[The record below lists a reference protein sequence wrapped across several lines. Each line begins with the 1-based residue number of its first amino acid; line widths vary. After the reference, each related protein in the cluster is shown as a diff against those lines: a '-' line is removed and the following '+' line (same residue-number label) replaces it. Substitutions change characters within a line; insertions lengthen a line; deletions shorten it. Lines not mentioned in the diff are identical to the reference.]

1 MSLLLYGEK
10 QFPVFVDLLSQYA
23 AGGISTVLT
32 MGDFGFISDKNFP
45 VAVDL
50 LSHLVP

>member
-1 MSLLLYGEK
+1 MGKNNFL
-10 QFPVFVDLLSQYA
+10 FFVDLLSQYA
-23 AGGISTVLT
+23 AGAISTVLT